1 MKPDLLII
9 DDDEEIRSQMKWALV
24 DDYSIHLAGDRAS
37 ALEQFRS
44 KHSTLILLDL
54 GLPPHPTTPE
64 EGLAILSDL
73 IGLDRRAKIIVITGQ
88 NEKEVALQAVDQGA
102 YDFLCKPLQL
112 EELKILLKRCYRM
125 ASLERENQELR
136 DRLQSTGFE
145 DMLGSC
151 PQIQALYAAIRKVAT
166 TEASVLIIGESGTGK
181 EMAAVAIHRS
191 SPRKLG
197 PFVAINCG
205 AIPENLLESE
215 LFGHEKG
222 SFTGAHAQRIGRL
235 EMASGGVVFLD
246 EIGEMSLGLQ
256 VKLLRFLQERKIER
270 VGGRNL
276 ISVDVR
282 VLAASNKNLAEAV
295 QQGQFRED
303 LYYRLAV
310 VVLKLPP
317 LRERGSDVE
326 VLARAFLSRFS
337 KELGH
342 SPVKFSTEALEAIR
356 HHPWPGNIRELQ
368 NRIRR
373 AVIMAEDSRISP
385 EDLELVAAPIL
396 ARNLPLKDAREA
408 VEREMVLQ
416 ALRNNDGKI
425 SRAAAE
431 LGISRPTFY
440 ELMEKLGIKKEVV
453 TEPE

>member
-1 MKPDLLII
+1 MKPELLII

-24 DDYSIHLAGDRAS
+24 DDYSIHMAGDRAS
-37 ALEQFRS
+37 ALEQFQS
-44 KHSTLILLDL
+44 KQPAVILLDL
-54 GLPPHPTTPE
+54 GLPPHPASPE
-64 EGLAILSDL
+64 EGLAILSEL
-73 IGLDRRAKIIVITGQ
+73 TSLDRRVKVIVITGQ
-88 NEKEVALQAVDQGA
+88 NEKEVALKAVDQGA

-112 EELKILLKRCYRM
+112 DELKILLKRSYRM
-125 ASLERENQELR
+125 TSLERENEELR
-136 DRLQSTGFE
+136 ERLQSKGFE
-145 DMLGSC
+145 DMLGAC
-151 PQIQALYAAIRKVAT
+151 PQIQGLYASIRKVAT
-166 TEASVLIIGESGTGK
+166 TDASVLIIGESGTGK

-191 SPRKLG
+191 SPRKEG
-197 PFVAINCG
+197 PFIAINCG

-222 SFTGAHAQRIGRL
+222 SFTGAHTQRMGRL

-246 EIGEMSLGLQ
+246 EIGEMSLPLQ

-270 VGGRNL
+270 VGGRSL

-282 VLAASNKNLAEAV
+282 VLAASNKNLLEAV

-317 LRERGSDVE
+317 LRERGSDLE
-326 VLARAFLSRFS
+326 LLSRAFLSRFS
-337 KELGH
+337 KELGRGSLKL
-342 SPVKFSTEALEAIR
+342 SPEAIDAIR
-356 HHPWPGNIRELQ
+356 HHSWPGNIRELQ
-368 NRIRR
+368 NRLRR
-373 AVIMAEDSRISP
+373 AVIMAEDSRITP
-385 EDLELVAAPIL
+385 EDLELGAAPIM

-440 ELMEKLGIKKEVV
+440 ELMEKLGIKKEVDTV
-453 TEPE
+453 PE